1 VQARWSPTGR
11 EIYYRGRGQMMAVG
25 FEGAGAE
32 PALGRPTT
40 LFADVYD
47 FGQGLSIPNY
57 DVTRDGRFLMLQRIS
72 QGGTLRVV
80 LNWTEELKRTLA
92 KSGTR

>member
-1 VQARWSPTGR
+1 VRWSPTGR
-11 EIYYRGRGQMMAVG
+11 ELYYRGGGQLMAVSFDG
-25 FEGAGAE
+25 SRGE
-32 PALGRPTT
+32 PSLGKPVP

-57 DVTRDGRFLMLQRIS
+57 DVTPEGRFLMLRRGT

-92 KSGTR
+92 AGGVR

>member
-1 VQARWSPTGR
+1 VAVAFDGTGS
-11 EIYYRGRGQMMAVG
+11 
-25 FEGAGAE
+25 E
-32 PALGRPTT
+32 PRLGKPQG

-57 DVTRDGRFLMLQRIS
+57 DVTRDGRFLMLRRS
-72 QGGTLRVV
+72 TEGGTLRVV

-92 KSGTR
+92 QGGAR

>member
-1 VQARWSPTGR
+1 
-11 EIYYRGRGQMMAVG
+11 MMAVA
-25 FEGAGAE
+25 FDGARAE
-32 PALGRPTT
+32 PVLGRPTA

-57 DVTRDGRFLMLQRIS
+57 DVTRDGHFLMLQRGA
-72 QGGTLRVV
+72 QAGTLRVV

-92 KSGTR
+92 KGGAR